1 MSETRYYRNCDEL
14 SVYNFH
20 KVLET
25 NDYSYLIVGFDGYDK
40 LEFDE
45 KEADEIW
52 GNIYEEYCKLT
63 KNNKSLLYFAIFQEL
78 LYLKTRYQVARILL
92 MQLSNNNNSEDF
104 VLECIE
110 RLREWKYKINKEKPL
125 KDELE
130 RMIHQLKVSENK
142 IHIKKEELDNLN
154 VEEGDKLSL
163 IEQNVKLELAL
174 GKNKIDTKKTS
185 VSEHV
190 ALFNE
195 ADLLNQ
201 ARKKQNNK

>member
-20 KVLET
+20 KILET
-25 NDYSYLIVGFDGYDK
+25 NNYSYLIVGFDDYK
-40 LEFDE
+40 EVKFDE
-45 KEADEIW
+45 KEADELW
-52 GNIYEEYCKLT
+52 GNIYEEYCRLT

-92 MQLSNNNNSEDF
+92 MQLSNENNKEEF
-104 VLECIE
+104 VLDCIE
-110 RLREWKYKINKEKPL
+110 KLREWKYKIDKEKPL
-125 KDELE
+125 KDELA

-142 IHIKKEELDNLN
+142 IQIKQSELEDLK
-154 VEEGDKLSL
+154 VDEGEKLSL

-174 GKNKIDTKKTS
+174 GKNKINTKKTS

-195 ADLLNQ
+195 VHLLNE
-201 ARKKQNNK
+201 ARRKQNNK

>member
-25 NDYSYLIVGFDGYDK
+25 NNYSYLIVGFDDYK
-40 LEFDE
+40 EVKFDE
-45 KEADEIW
+45 KEADELW
-52 GNIYEEYCKLT
+52 GNIYEEYCRLT

-78 LYLKTRYQVARILL
+78 LYLRTRYQVARILL
-92 MQLSNNNNSEDF
+92 MQLSNGNNKEEF
-104 VLECIE
+104 VLDCIE
-110 RLREWKYKINKEKPL
+110 RLREWKYKIDKEKPL
-125 KDELE
+125 KDELA

-142 IHIKKEELDNLN
+142 IQIKQSELEDLK
-154 VEEGDKLSL
+154 VDEGEKLSL

-174 GKNKIDTKKTS
+174 GKNKINTKKTS

-195 ADLLNQ
+195 VHLLNE
-201 ARKKQNNK
+201 ARRKQNNK

>member
-25 NDYSYLIVGFDGYDK
+25 NNYSYLIVGFDDYK
-40 LEFDE
+40 EVKFDE
-45 KEADEIW
+45 KEADELW
-52 GNIYEEYCKLT
+52 GNIYEEYCRLT

-92 MQLSNNNNSEDF
+92 MQLSNGNNKEEF
-104 VLECIE
+104 VLDCIE
-110 RLREWKYKINKEKPL
+110 RLKEWKYKIDKEKPL
-125 KDELE
+125 KDELV

-142 IHIKKEELDNLN
+142 IHIKQSELEDLK
-154 VEEGDKLSL
+154 VDEGEKLSL

-174 GKNKIDTKKTS
+174 GKNKINTKKTS

-195 ADLLNQ
+195 VHLLNE
-201 ARKKQNNK
+201 ARRKQNNK

>member
-25 NDYSYLIVGFDGYDK
+25 NNYSYLIVGFDDYK
-40 LEFDE
+40 EVKFDE
-45 KEADEIW
+45 KEADELW
-52 GNIYEEYCKLT
+52 GNIYEEYCRLT

-78 LYLKTRYQVARILL
+78 LYLRTRYQVARILL
-92 MQLSNNNNSEDF
+92 MQLSNSNNKEEF
-104 VLECIE
+104 VLDCIE
-110 RLREWKYKINKEKPL
+110 RLREWKYKIDKEKPL
-125 KDELE
+125 KDELA

-142 IHIKKEELDNLN
+142 IQIKQSELEDLK
-154 VEEGDKLSL
+154 VDEGEKLSL

-174 GKNKIDTKKTS
+174 GKNKINTKKTS

-195 ADLLNQ
+195 VHLLNE
-201 ARKKQNNK
+201 ARRKQNNK

>member
-1 MSETRYYRNCDEL
+1 MSKTRYYRNCDEL

-45 KEADEIW
+45 KKADEIW
-52 GNIYEEYCKLT
+52 GNIYEEYCILT

-92 MQLSNNNNSEDF
+92 IQLSNNNNSEEF

-110 RLREWKYKINKEKPL
+110 RLREWKYKIDKEKPL

-142 IHIKKEELDNLN
+142 IQIKTSELKDLN
-154 VEEGDKLSL
+154 VNEGEKLSL

-174 GKNKIDTKKTS
+174 GKNKINTRETS

>member
-20 KVLET
+20 KILET

-45 KEADEIW
+45 KKADEIW

-92 MQLSNNNNSEDF
+92 MQLSNNNNSEEF

-110 RLREWKYKINKEKPL
+110 RLREWKYKIDKEKPL

>member
-1 MSETRYYRNCDEL
+1 MSKTRYYRNCDEL

-25 NDYSYLIVGFDGYDK
+25 NNYSYLIVGFDDYEPI
-40 LEFDE
+40 EFDE
-45 KEADEIW
+45 KEADELW
-52 GNIYEEYCKLT
+52 GNIYEEYCRLT
-63 KNNKSLLYFAIFQEL
+63 KNNKSLLYFAVFQEL

-92 MQLSNNNNSEDF
+92 MQLSNGNNSEEF

-110 RLREWKYKINKEKPL
+110 KLREWKYKIDKEKPL
-125 KDELE
+125 KDELQ

-142 IHIKKEELDNLN
+142 IQIKKSELEDLN
-154 VEEGDKLSL
+154 VDEGEKLSL

-174 GKNKIDTKKTS
+174 GKNKINTKKTS

-195 ADLLNQ
+195 VHLLNE
-201 ARKKQNNK
+201 ARRKQNNK

>member
-20 KVLET
+20 KILET

-45 KEADEIW
+45 KKADELW

-63 KNNKSLLYFAIFQEL
+63 KNNKSLLYFSIFQEL

-92 MQLSNNNNSEDF
+92 MQLSNNNNSEEF

-110 RLREWKYKINKEKPL
+110 RLREWKYKIDKEKPL

-142 IHIKKEELDNLN
+142 IQIKKEELDNLN

>member
-20 KVLET
+20 KILET

-92 MQLSNNNNSEDF
+92 MQLSNNNNSEEF

-110 RLREWKYKINKEKPL
+110 RLREWKYKIDKEKPL

>member
-20 KVLET
+20 KILET
-25 NDYSYLIVGFDGYDK
+25 NNYSYLIVGFDDYK
-40 LEFDE
+40 ELKFDE
-45 KEADEIW
+45 KEADELW
-52 GNIYEEYCKLT
+52 GNIYEEYCRLT

-92 MQLSNNNNSEDF
+92 MQLSNENNKEKF
-104 VLECIE
+104 VLDCIE
-110 RLREWKYKINKEKPL
+110 KLREWKYKIDKEKPL
-125 KDELE
+125 KDELA

-142 IHIKKEELDNLN
+142 IQIKQSELEDLK
-154 VEEGDKLSL
+154 VDEGEKLSL

-174 GKNKIDTKKTS
+174 GKNKINTKKTS

-195 ADLLNQ
+195 VHLLNE
-201 ARKKQNNK
+201 ARRKQNNK

>member
-20 KVLET
+20 KILET

-45 KEADEIW
+45 KKADELW

-63 KNNKSLLYFAIFQEL
+63 KNIKSLLYFAVFQEL

-92 MQLSNNNNSEDF
+92 IQLSNNNNSEEF

-110 RLREWKYKINKEKPL
+110 RLREWKYKIDKEKPL

-130 RMIHQLKVSENK
+130 RMVHQLKVSENK
-142 IHIKKEELDNLN
+142 IQIKKAELDNLN
-154 VEEGDKLSL
+154 VEEGEKLSL

>member
-25 NDYSYLIVGFDGYDK
+25 NNYSYLIVGFDDYK
-40 LEFDE
+40 EVKFDE
-45 KEADEIW
+45 KEADELW
-52 GNIYEEYCKLT
+52 GNIYEEYCRLT

-92 MQLSNNNNSEDF
+92 MQLSNGNNKEEF
-104 VLECIE
+104 VLDCIE
-110 RLREWKYKINKEKPL
+110 RLKEWKYKIDKEKPL
-125 KDELE
+125 KDELA

-142 IHIKKEELDNLN
+142 IHIKQSELEDLK
-154 VEEGDKLSL
+154 VDEGEKLSL

-174 GKNKIDTKKTS
+174 GKNKINTKKTS

-195 ADLLNQ
+195 VHLLNE
-201 ARKKQNNK
+201 ARRKQNNK